1 MKYFVGCRLRVQTKS
16 PIGSKVRS
24 MDRSVSL
31 ESINWQTQDSGW
43 PKRAYFVDMAVR
55 AGPNVAGSNA
65 GIIKEQAK

>member
-1 MKYFVGCRLRVQTKS
+1 
-16 PIGSKVRS
+16 